1 MPYAPGGFADV
12 AARIVAQ
19 KLQERLGQQVI
30 VENRSGGN
38 GFIGTTA
45 GAKAAPDGYT
55 LLTAH
60 TGEFAVSPAVF
71 KDIPFELERDF
82 ESITMISIA
91 PLLVAANAKGPIQS
105 IPDLIAAAKAK
116 PNTVGMGTPG
126 TASINHLAGEWF
138 ADAAGIKLLHV
149 PYKGGAPA
157 GVAVAAGEVPMG
169 VMAISSVMAQIQA
182 GRVKPLAVTT
192 AKRSA
197 QFKDWPT
204 LQEAGSIKDVDAS
217 IWTGLFAPKGTPKA
231 DPRQAACGDG
241 RDPGDAGRAREIRP
255 RRRRHRRHVVGGFRR
270 HDQARGRRLQGD
282 RPKGEHQAGVMRASL
297 RASGGRTVRIRSPSD
312 FWCGVLFIAMGIAFM
327 VLARQYRFGTP
338 ARMGPGFF
346 PTILGG
352 ILAALG
358 LTLSIPALLR
368 DGDPLPR
375 LRLRPMVTI
384 LAAIVVFA
392 LLLQPLGIRAG
403 GRRPD
408 PDCRLCRPGIAAH
421 RELSGLR
428 SS

>member
-1 MPYAPGGFADV
+1 MRVGAGLLLALLAVAYGLPAQAQNYPTKPIRIIVPYAPGGFADV
-12 AARIVAQ
+12 AARIVAE
-19 KLQERLGQQVI
+19 KLQQRLGQQVI

-45 GAKAAPDGYT
+45 GAKAPADGYT

-71 KDIPFELERDF
+71 RDIPFELERDF

-204 LQEAGSIKDVDAS
+204 LQEVGNAKNVDAS
-217 IWTGLFAPKGTPKA
+217 IWTGLFAPKGTPKPIL
-231 DPRQAACGDG
+231 D
-241 RDPGDAGRAREIRP
+241 
-255 RRRRHRRHVVGGFRR
+255 
-270 HDQARGRRLQGD
+270 RLHA
-282 RPKGEHQAGVMRASL
+282 E
-297 RASGGRTVRIRSPSD
+297 
-312 FWCGVLFIAMGIAFM
+312 M
-327 VLARQYRFGTP
+327 VA
-338 ARMGPGFF
+338 
-346 PTILGG
+346 
-352 ILAALG
+352 ILAMPDVREKFAQG
-358 LTLSIPALLR
+358 GADTGGMSSAEFVAIIKREA
-368 DGDPLPR
+368 
-375 LRLRPMVTI
+375 
-384 LAAIVVFA
+384 AAYKAIVEKA
-392 LLLQPLGIRAG
+392 NIKP
-403 GRRPD
+403 
-408 PDCRLCRPGIAAH
+408 
-421 RELSGLR
+421 E
-428 SS
+428 

>member
-71 KDIPFELERDF
+71 KDIPFDLERDF
-82 ESITMISIA
+82 ETITMISIA
-91 PLLVAANAKGPIQS
+91 PLLVAVNAKGPIQS

-138 ADAAGIKLLHV
+138 ADAAGIKFLHV

-204 LQEAGSIKDVDAS
+204 LQEAGNIKDVDAS
-217 IWTGLFAPKGTPKA
+217 IWTGLFAPKGTPKPILDKLHA
-231 DPRQAACGDG
+231 EMVAILAMPDVREKFA
-241 RDPGDAGRAREIRP
+241 PG
-255 RRRRHRRHVVGGFRR
+255 RRRHRRHVVGGICR

-297 RASGGRTVRIRSPSD
+297 RASSGRTVRIRSPSD

-327 VLARQYRFGTP
+327 VLARAIPVRNAGP
-338 ARMGPGFF
+338 HGPGLL
-346 PTILGG
+346 PDHPRRHSRGARP
-352 ILAALG
+352 LAV
-358 LTLSIPALLR
+358 
-368 DGDPLPR
+368 DPGAGPR
-375 LRLRPMVTI
+375 
-384 LAAIVVFA
+384 
-392 LLLQPLGIRAG
+392 
-403 GRRPD
+403 RRPLAPPGSAAAAD
-408 PDCRLCRPGIAAH
+408 HPRRHRRLCAAAAAAWDSCWRP
-421 RELSGLR
+421 

>member
-1 MPYAPGGFADV
+1 MRVVGLLCALLAIICGSPAQAQSYPTKPIRIIVPYAPGGFADV
-12 AARIVAQ
+12 AARIVAE
-19 KLQERLGQQVI
+19 KLQQRLGQQVI

-45 GAKAAPDGYT
+45 GAKAAADGYT

-116 PNTVGMGTPG
+116 PNAIGMGTPG

-192 AKRSA
+192 AKRSV

-204 LQEAGSIKDVDAS
+204 LQEVGSVTNVDAS
-217 IWTGLFAPKGTPKA
+217 IWTGLFAPKGTPKPIL
-231 DPRQAACGDG
+231 D
-241 RDPGDAGRAREIRP
+241 
-255 RRRRHRRHVVGGFRR
+255 
-270 HDQARGRRLQGD
+270 RLHA
-282 RPKGEHQAGVMRASL
+282 E
-297 RASGGRTVRIRSPSD
+297 
-312 FWCGVLFIAMGIAFM
+312 M
-327 VLARQYRFGTP
+327 VA
-338 ARMGPGFF
+338 
-346 PTILGG
+346 
-352 ILAALG
+352 ILAMPEVREKFAQG
-358 LTLSIPALLR
+358 GADTGGMSPAEFVAIIKR
-368 DGDPLPR
+368 E
-375 LRLRPMVTI
+375 
-384 LAAIVVFA
+384 AAAYKAIVQKA
-392 LLLQPLGIRAG
+392 NIKP
-403 GRRPD
+403 
-408 PDCRLCRPGIAAH
+408 
-421 RELSGLR
+421 E
-428 SS
+428 